1 MVTDTLRALLLEWCG
16 YSTTVF
22 EFIGGEHTAKNV
34 MIAAIKKPRVLGPE
48 SGVGVGAGGGGE
60 SDISRNLLRAKELLA
75 SIDAADKLKKL
86 EKKKKFQSVSVNEFG
101 DVDVDSYDEP
111 STTTAAASSAAA
123 KRAHDNGDDN
133 DDNKQKLNDIANMII
148 NNERVAI
155 IEEKEES
162 AAIARRISNLMKTF
176 GVKSFKLFD
185 LIFEN
190 EAEEMKRNKNKIGS
204 VGERNNLNSD
214 KESSSEESSEKSYS
228 STEGMER
235 TKKQLKLKKFRR

>member
-48 SGVGVGAGGGGE
+48 SGVGAGGGAGGGGE
-60 SDISRNLLRAKELLA
+60 SDISRNLVRAKALLA

-111 STTTAAASSAAA
+111 SSSTTASAATT
-123 KRAHDNGDDN
+123 AHDDD
-133 DDNKQKLNDIANMII
+133 DKQKLTDIANMIT

-155 IEEKEES
+155 MEEEEEA

-176 GVKSFKLFD
+176 GVKNFKLFD

-190 EAEEMKRNKNKIGS
+190 EAEELKRNKKKLGS
-204 VGERNNLNSD
+204 VGEKSNLISD
-214 KESSSEESSEKSYS
+214 KESSSEESSEESSS
-228 STEGMER
+228 STEGMEK

>member
-48 SGVGVGAGGGGE
+48 SGVGVGDAGEG
-60 SDISRNLLRAKELLA
+60 DMSRNLAKAKELLA

-86 EKKKKFQSVSVNEFG
+86 EKKKKFRSVSVNEFG

-111 STTTAAASSAAA
+111 STTTSVE
-123 KRAHDNGDDN
+123 KRHDDDN
-133 DDNKQKLNDIANMII
+133 DDNDDDDNNKKSKLNDIANMIT

-155 IEEKEES
+155 MEEEEES
-162 AAIARRISNLMKTF
+162 AAIARRISNMMKTF
-176 GVKSFKLFD
+176 GVKNFKLFD

-190 EAEEMKRNKNKIGS
+190 EAEEINRNKYKTGS
-204 VGERNNLNSD
+204 AGEKSHLNTD
-214 KESSSEESSEKSYS
+214 KESYEESSSS
-228 STEGMER
+228 STEGMEKN
-235 TKKQLKLKKFRR
+235 KKQLKLKKFRR

>member
-48 SGVGVGAGGGGE
+48 SGVGAGAGAGGE
-60 SDISRNLLRAKELLA
+60 SDMSRNLVRAKELLA

-111 STTTAAASSAAA
+111 STTTSISSTAE
-123 KRAHDNGDDN
+123 KGHDDDDN
-133 DDNKQKLNDIANMII
+133 NKQKLNDIVNMIT

-155 IEEKEES
+155 VEEEEES

-176 GVKSFKLFD
+176 GVKNFKLFEY
-185 LIFEN
+185 LK
-190 EAEEMKRNKNKIGS
+190 MKQKN
-204 VGERNNLNSD
+204 
-214 KESSSEESSEKSYS
+214 
-228 STEGMER
+228 
-235 TKKQLKLKKFRR
+235 